1 MGEACG
7 MYGGVNKYRVDI
19 IRLEQSRPLGRTR
32 ERSDKKSPQEH
43 KEIRS
48 KFVEW
53 TDLAQHTKP

>member
-7 MYGGVNKYRVDI
+7 MYGGVHKYRVAI

-32 ERSDKKSPQEH
+32 DRWENKSPQKY

-48 KFVEW
+48 KFVNW